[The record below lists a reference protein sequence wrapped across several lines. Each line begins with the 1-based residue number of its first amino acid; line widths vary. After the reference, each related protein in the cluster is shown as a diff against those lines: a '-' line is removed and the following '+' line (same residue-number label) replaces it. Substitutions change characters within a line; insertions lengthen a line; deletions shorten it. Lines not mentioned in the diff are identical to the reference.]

1 MGEAYNILHCDIQCD
16 SRRYE
21 GRNLQ
26 PATKSCI
33 AQDACHPVTAPG
45 KGTWMSQADRLSRQD
60 DGTAGRL
67 RRRRLLRLV
76 LLSTVLL
83 VLGSVGL
90 RLAAPYLI
98 SSSVVRAALASAV
111 SRWTGN
117 DVSIAEVAEIT
128 FWPEPQVTLTGVTV
142 SRGEGVS
149 RQILGEIDALSAR
162 FGFLSALRGQ
172 PEFNRFE
179 FTRPKIRIERDAD
192 GRLDW
197 SNEGL
202 LSEAVRSVSP
212 SATGGQQI
220 EADAD
225 AEVGSVDVVDGEI
238 VLVDGASGRQFEIR
252 GVDAEIEWPKLS
264 APLSGKA
271 LFTYDA
277 LPVTLTLETGSPLLL
292 IGGQNAMV
300 DMSAALPGMTGKF
313 EGEVNLRDGL
323 TGTSSIELALTDVSA
338 VANLAR
344 LRIAGTESWKSAS
357 LKTSLLMAEN
367 EWRLE
372 DMNFQ
377 VNDSRGYG
385 YLAIR
390 HVPGVRPMLSG
401 TLALGHLE
409 LEDLLQSLS
418 IEIADRADVRLPSLT
433 RWLDFDLRLSAATAA
448 LPPFELAEVGASVIG
463 RGDALKLV
471 IADSDFLGGSLSA
484 RISGSGDGF
493 TGGADLALTIRDA
506 RLGDLAKGLGLEGP
520 IVTGTGSIDLNARL
534 MGAGWRRNVETMSG
548 TLRVSANSGQL
559 QGFDVDGV
567 RRLALDRSYFQL
579 SAAGSGKLDFDRFDM
594 SARFAQGA
602 AEIERCLFV
611 GTDQSLSL
619 SGIVPYSRKALAMIG
634 QVSPSP
640 SAAAPGDLRFFIGGG
655 FADPVISPI
664 PQSGVA
670 SP

>member
-1 MGEAYNILHCDIQCD
+1 
-16 SRRYE
+16 
-21 GRNLQ
+21 
-26 PATKSCI
+26 
-33 AQDACHPVTAPG
+33 
-45 KGTWMSQADRLSRQD
+45 MSQADRLSRQD
-60 DGTAGRL
+60 DGTARTL

-76 LLSTVLL
+76 LISTVLL

-98 SSSVVRAALASAV
+98 SSSVMRAALASAV

-117 DVSIAEVAEIT
+117 DVSIADVAEIT

-142 SRGEGVS
+142 SRGKGAS

-162 FGFLSALRGQ
+162 FSFLSALRGQ
-172 PEFNRFE
+172 PEFNAFQ
-179 FTRPKIRIERDAD
+179 FIRPKIRIERGAD

-202 LSEAVRSVSP
+202 LSEAVRSVLP
-212 SATGGQQI
+212 SAAGGQQI
-220 EADAD
+220 EAHADAD
-225 AEVGSVDVVDGEI
+225 VGSVDVLDGEI
-238 VLVDGASGRQFEIR
+238 VLIDAASGRQFEIR
-252 GVDAEIEWPKLS
+252 GVAAEIEWPTLS
-264 APLSGKA
+264 APLSGRA
-271 LFTYDA
+271 AFIYDA
-277 LPVTLTLETGSPLLL
+277 LPVKLTLETGAPLLL

-300 DMSAALPGMTGKF
+300 EMSAAMPGMTGKF

-323 TGTSSIELALTDVSA
+323 TGTSSVELALEDIPA
-338 VANLAR
+338 VASLTH

-357 LKTSLLMAEN
+357 LKTRLLTAEN

-372 DMNFQ
+372 NLNFQ
-377 VNDSRGYG
+377 VNDRRGDG

-390 HVPGVRPMLSG
+390 HMPGARPVLSG

-409 LEDLLQSLS
+409 LEDLLQSLA
-418 IEIADRADVRLPSLT
+418 IEIGDRADVRLPSLT

-448 LPPFELAEVGASVIG
+448 LPPFELAAVGASIIG
-463 RGDALKLV
+463 RGDELKLV

-493 TGGADLALTIRDA
+493 TGGANLALTISNA
-506 RLGDLAKGLGLEGP
+506 RLGELAKGLGLEGP
-520 IVTGTGSIDLNARL
+520 IITGTGSIDLNARL
-534 MGAGWRRNVETMSG
+534 TGAGWRRNMETMSG
-548 TLRVSANSGQL
+548 TLRVSANSGEL

-579 SAAGSGKLDFDRFDM
+579 SAAGSGKLDFNRFDM
-594 SARFAQGA
+594 SARFAEGS

-634 QVSPSP
+634 QLSPSP
-640 SAAAPGDLRFFIGGG
+640 SAATMGDLRFFVGGG

-664 PQSGVA
+664 PQSGSA

>member
-1 MGEAYNILHCDIQCD
+1 
-16 SRRYE
+16 
-21 GRNLQ
+21 
-26 PATKSCI
+26 
-33 AQDACHPVTAPG
+33 
-45 KGTWMSQADRLSRQD
+45 MSQADRLSRQD
-60 DGTAGRL
+60 DGTARTL

-76 LLSTVLL
+76 LISTVLL

-98 SSSVVRAALASAV
+98 SSSVMRAALASAV

-117 DVSIAEVAEIT
+117 DVSIADVAEIT

-142 SRGEGVS
+142 SRGKGVS

-162 FGFLSALRGQ
+162 FSFLSALRGQ
-172 PEFNRFE
+172 PEFNAFQ
-179 FTRPKIRIERDAD
+179 FTRPKIRIERGAD

-202 LSEAVRSVSP
+202 LSEAVRSVLP
-212 SATGGQQI
+212 SAAGGQQI
-220 EADAD
+220 EAHAN
-225 AEVGSVDVVDGEI
+225 AEVGSVDVLDGEI
-238 VLVDGASGRQFEIR
+238 VLIDAASGRQFEIR
-252 GVDAEIEWPKLS
+252 GVAAEIEWPTLS

-271 LFTYDA
+271 AFTYDA
-277 LPVTLTLETGSPLLL
+277 LPVNLTLETGTPLLL

-300 DMSAALPGMTGKF
+300 EMSAAMPGMTGKF

-323 TGTSSIELALTDVSA
+323 TGSSSVELALEDIPA
-338 VANLAR
+338 VASLTR

-357 LKTSLLMAEN
+357 LKTRLLTAEN

-372 DMNFQ
+372 NLNFQ
-377 VNDSRGYG
+377 VNDRRGDG

-390 HVPGVRPMLSG
+390 HMPGARPVLSG

-409 LEDLLQSLS
+409 LEDLLQSLA
-418 IEIADRADVRLPSLT
+418 IEIGDRADVRLPSLT

-448 LPPFELAEVGASVIG
+448 LPPFELAAVGASIIG
-463 RGDALKLV
+463 RGDELKLV

-493 TGGADLALTIRDA
+493 TGGANLALTISNA
-506 RLGDLAKGLGLEGP
+506 RLGELAKGLGLEGP
-520 IVTGTGSIDLNARL
+520 IITGTGSIDLNARL
-534 MGAGWRRNVETMSG
+534 TGAGWRRNMETMSG
-548 TLRVSANSGQL
+548 TLRVSANSGEL

-579 SAAGSGKLDFDRFDM
+579 SAAGSGKLDFNRFDM
-594 SARFAQGA
+594 SARFAEGS

-634 QVSPSP
+634 QLSPSP
-640 SAAAPGDLRFFIGGG
+640 SAATMGDLRFFVGGG

-664 PQSGVA
+664 PQSGSA